1 MDFISF
7 SSSINLYTSIL
18 EMKYFH
24 HQGHLY
30 RILRQ
35 VKHHNFPDKSLIKEF
50 METIYHCDHV
60 LSSKTHYMFCETV
73 QEAEVI
79 EYL

>member
-1 MDFISF
+1 MNQF
-7 SSSINLYTSIL
+7 Y
-18 EMKYFH
+18 K
-24 HQGHLY
+24 HQGQLY
-30 RILRQ
+30 RILREIP
-35 VKHHNFPDKSLIKEF
+35 HHNFPDKSLIKEF

-60 LSSKTHYMFCETV
+60 LMNKTDYLFCETI